1 MLNIK
6 EKIQSKKHLI
16 KPISIS
22 LIVIAILLIISMFI
36 NKNSQDQMPP
46 TVVETGIIKQ
56 AEVENSEIYQGT
68 LISRYSVSLQPQVS
82 GQIASINVK
91 AGDMVRAGQTLLVI
105 DPRKQEAALNSSKAD
120 AASMKAAIEQ
130 VKSNLNTYEVQ
141 QSSLISNYENAK
153 IQYERYRDLY
163 SKKTVSKQDL
173 ENYTDAYRKAKSA
186 LDANTAQIKAQKSAV
201 HVAVSNYQKSTFTIK
216 EQGVQLAYH
225 RIVAPYSGII
235 GDIPVKVGEYVTS
248 DSKLLSITQNNQLE
262 LNIGLPSE
270 KVFII
275 KKGLPVLVLDYE
287 GKPIADS
294 KLSFVSPKIDTDTQT
309 ILVKAIFKNPK
320 EMLKA
325 DQSVKARVLYSK
337 SQGILVP
344 TSAVTHLGGQ
354 DFAFVVNEDKGQ
366 KTVKQVPITVGEL
379 QNEKY
384 VIKKGLKIGDCIVT
398 QGVQKLYDGAAVTTG
413 EEEKK

>member
-1 MLNIK
+1 MQRIK
-6 EKIQSKKHLI
+6 EKLENKKYLI

-22 LIVIAILLIISMFI
+22 LVVIAIFIVVGMFFS
-36 NKNSQDQMPP
+36 KNNQMQMPA
-46 TVVETGIIKQ
+46 TVVEVETIKS

-68 LISRYSVSLQPQVS
+68 LISRYSVSLQPQVT

-91 AGDMVRAGQTLLVI
+91 AGDRVRAGQTLLVI
-105 DPRKQEAALNSSKAD
+105 DPRKQEATLNSSKAD

-130 VKSNLNTYEVQ
+130 ARSNLNTYEVQ
-141 QSSLISNYENAK
+141 QNSLISNYEIAK
-153 IQYERYRDLY
+153 TQYERYRDLY
-163 SKKTVSKQDL
+163 ERKTVSKQDL

-186 LDANTAQIKAQKSAV
+186 LDSNTAQIKAQKSAV
-201 HVAVSNYQKSTFTIK
+201 NVAVSNYQKSTFTIK

-225 RIVAPYSGII
+225 KIVAPYAGII
-235 GDIPVKVGEYVTS
+235 GDIPVKIGEYVTS
-248 DSKLLSITQNNQLE
+248 DTKLLSITQNNQLE
-262 LNIGLPSE
+262 LNVGLPSE

-275 KKGLPVLVLDYE
+275 QKGLPVQIIDYD
-287 GKPIADS
+287 GNAIADS
-294 KLSFVSPKIDTDTQT
+294 KLSFVSPRIDTDTQT

-337 SQGILVP
+337 SEGILIP

-354 DFAFVVNEDKGQ
+354 DFAFVVNENEGQ
-366 KTVKQVPITVGEL
+366 KTVKQVPITVGEI

-384 VIKKGLKIGDCIVT
+384 VIKKGLNIGDCIVT
-398 QGVQKLYDGAAVTTG
+398 QGVQKLYDGAVVTTG
-413 EEEKK
+413 KEEKK

>member
-1 MLNIK
+1 MLKIK
-6 EKIQSKKHLI
+6 EKIQSKKYLI

-22 LIVIAILLIISMFI
+22 LIVIAVLLIIGMFI
-36 NKNSQDQMPP
+36 NKNSQAQIPP
-46 TVVETGIIKQ
+46 TVVETGIIKP

-91 AGDMVRAGQTLLVI
+91 AGDMVRAGQILLVI
-105 DPRKQEAALNSSKAD
+105 DPRKQEASLNSSKAD
-120 AASMKAAIEQ
+120 ATSMKATIEQ
-130 VKSNLNTYEVQ
+130 AKSNLNTYEVQ

-153 IQYERYRDLY
+153 IQYERYSDLY

-173 ENYTDAYRKAKSA
+173 ENYTDAYRKAKSV

-201 HVAVSNYQKSTFTIK
+201 NVAVSNYQKSTFTIK

-225 RIVAPYSGII
+225 KIVAPYAGII
-235 GDIPVKVGEYVTS
+235 GDIPVKIGEYVTS
-248 DSKLLSITQNNQLE
+248 DTKLLSITQNNQLE
-262 LNIGLPSE
+262 LNVGLPSE

-275 KKGLPVLVLDYE
+275 QKGLPVQILDYD
-287 GKPIADS
+287 GKAIADS

-337 SQGILVP
+337 YEGILVP

-354 DFAFVVNEDKGQ
+354 DFAFVVAQNKGQ
-366 KTVKQVPITVGEL
+366 KVVKQLPITVGEI

-384 VIKKGLKIGDCIVT
+384 VIKKGLNIGDCIVT
-398 QGVQKLYDGAAVTTG
+398 QGVQKLYDGAVVTTG
-413 EEEKK
+413 KEEKK